1 MAAEE
6 SSGTHQQL
14 NLDHFSFEKLLAAAW
29 VLQCVQDQMHAP
41 NGRRVEGLESVGKV
55 NKSANAT
62 NPDLQSILQLSAAAT
77 QVDRRHEAS
86 TSQPVNCAALITPPD
101 IEQQAGDE
109 RGREAAFDIQNAYRR
124 VRRFFGGRL
133 PTVRVNLTFRGLR
146 AVGVATPV
154 WLLSLVAAL
163 LFVETWHREST
174 HNAQASLSMPQTLS
188 AAAVTDISPPA
199 AAVAPTKIALTTKTP
214 GIIKKIEKTDKPAR
228 ISKNYF
234 RLAVS
239 HKQITDPAA
248 FFAVQQLSRYEIET
262 LQRQAKY
269 GDDSAAFA
277 LGMAYEVGRFVP
289 QNCSEAARWVTSAAK
304 EGNAAAQYNLGLRY
318 RDGDGVPANPAL
330 SANWLRKAAAHK
342 KKHSSLAS
350 KLFAAR

>member
-6 SSGTHQQL
+6 SSGTHQRL

-29 VLQCVQDQMHAP
+29 VLQCVQDQMHAR
-41 NGRRVEGLESVGKV
+41 NARRLESLESVGKV
-55 NKSANAT
+55 NKSAHAT

-77 QVDRRHEAS
+77 QAAGRHKAP
-86 TSQPVNCAALITPPD
+86 TAQPVNHKALVAPPD
-101 IEQQAGDE
+101 VEQPAGNE
-109 RGREAAFDIQNAYRR
+109 RAYEAAFDSRNAFSR
-124 VRRFFGGRL
+124 VRRFFGGHL
-133 PTVRVNLTFRGLR
+133 PTVRVNLTLGGLR

-163 LFVETWHREST
+163 LFVEAWHREST
-174 HNAQASLSMPQTLS
+174 HSAQASLSMPQTL
-188 AAAVTDISPPA
+188 AAAVTDISSPA
-199 AAVAPTKIALTTKTP
+199 AAVPTKIALTTKKP
-214 GIIKKIEKTDKPAR
+214 GIIKKNDKIDKPSR
-228 ISKNYF
+228 ISKGSSPSG
-234 RLAVS
+234 VS

-248 FFAVQQLSRYEIET
+248 FFAVQQLSRYEIEP

-342 KKHSSLAS
+342 KKRTSLAS
-350 KLFAAR
+350 KLFASR